1 MVGVS
6 LESNKIIIAG
16 AGIGG
21 LTTALACL
29 HHGFDVCVFEQAAGL
44 EAVGAGIQIPPNASK
59 ILAALGLEQEIA
71 ARAFRPQELET
82 RMGQSGQQVFS
93 MVVHQVV
100 GVMEVGMH
108 LA

>member
-1 MVGVS
+1 MSGSSRVTVKPK
-6 LESNKIIIAG
+6 KILIIG

-29 HHGFDVCVFEQAAGL
+29 QRGFEVQVLEQAQAL
-44 EAVGAGIQIPPNASK
+44 EEVGAGIQIPPNASK
-59 ILAALGLEQEIA
+59 ILADPGLEQEIA

-93 MVVHQVV
+93 IALNAKTLNHW
-100 GVMEVGMH
+100 G
-108 LA
+108 